1 MGIKTKICA
10 GILALCMAIPA
21 SAGGYYSSNED
32 GYVQPPANGSISITT
47 EDVPLDKSNSTVT
60 VDGEEIDVD
69 LDSLFDGIFSLFGGT
84 DALTPLG
91 NITLIDD
98 ILQDETN
105 HVESVENEQKS
116 KQFITVQTKSGN
128 YFYIIIDRS
137 GEQENVYFL
146 NMVDENDLFAL
157 LEETTAEETKAPE
170 TEPEPVCSCT
180 EKCAVG
186 EVNTKCEVCKL
197 TMKSCVGKEAELME
211 TPEEPEKSAEPTK
224 TTNKNLPLVILLLA
238 GGGGLAVYLL
248 KFRKEKTETAG
259 DTDLDEYDFGED
271 EESEDM
277 ENE

>member
-10 GILALCMAIPA
+10 GLLALCLVIPA

-32 GYVQPPANGSISITT
+32 GYVHPPSHGSISITT

-84 DALTPLG
+84 GALTPVG

-105 HVESVENEQKS
+105 RVESVENEQKS

-146 NMVDENDLFAL
+146 NMVDETDLFAL
-157 LEETTAEETKAPE
+157 LQETTAEETQAPE

-180 EKCAVG
+180 DKCAVG

-197 TMKSCVGKEAELME
+197 TMKSCVGKESAPVEA
-211 TPEEPEKSAEPTK
+211 PEEPENPKK

-248 KFRKEKTETAG
+248 KFRKDKPDTAG

>member
-1 MGIKTKICA
+1 M
-10 GILALCMAIPA
+10 
-21 SAGGYYSSNED
+21 
-32 GYVQPPANGSISITT
+32 QPPSHGSISITT
-47 EDVPLDKSNSTVT
+47 EDVPLDRSNSTVT
-60 VDGEEIDVD
+60 VDGQEIDVD

-146 NMVDENDLFAL
+146 NMVDETDLFAL
-157 LEETTAEETKAPE
+157 LEDASTEETKAPE
-170 TEPEPVCSCT
+170 TEPEPVCSCAD
-180 EKCAVG
+180 KCAVG
-186 EVNTKCEVCKL
+186 EVNVKCPVCKL
-197 TMKSCVGKEAELME
+197 TMKSCVGKEKETEPTE
-211 TPEEPEKSAEPTK
+211 TPEEPEKSTK

>member
-10 GILALCMAIPA
+10 GLLALCMAIPA

-32 GYVQPPANGSISITT
+32 GYVQPPSHGSISITT

-60 VDGEEIDVD
+60 VDGQEIDVD
-69 LDSLFDGIFSLFGGT
+69 LDSFFDGIFSLFGGT

-146 NMVDENDLFAL
+146 NMVDETDLFAL
-157 LEETTAEETKAPE
+157 LEDASAEETKAPE
-170 TEPEPVCSCT
+170 TEPEPVCTCAD
-180 EKCAVG
+180 KCAVG
-186 EVNTKCEVCKL
+186 EVNTKCDVCKL
-197 TMKSCVGKEAELME
+197 NMKSCVGKEPAPVEA
-211 TPEEPEKSAEPTK
+211 PEEPEKSTK

-248 KFRKEKTETAG
+248 KFRKNKPETAG
-259 DTDLDEYDFGED
+259 DTDLDDYDFGED
-271 EESEDM
+271 DENMESEED